1 MMNKIKSGLLGLA
14 VTAGLLGVGSVS
26 DVSARSNVNVQN
38 YPSNYSEVK
47 AESKTY
53 CIYTPDHLRWV
64 SYMASQGYDF
74 YGYEIRLMRDIDFDD
89 EDFYPIGTYDVHFNG
104 TLNGNGYRI
113 KNMNMKFSNYT
124 GIGFIGYLGCNGVVK
139 DLTINSSCVVEGYTN
154 VGAIAGCNCGGK
166 ILNCSSYADVYANG
180 SYVGGIVGYNG
191 VNGRV
196 INCSVWAYADIRS
209 GNGCYEGRFIGQN
222 DGFNPKKCRVIR
234 SRRV

>member
-1 MMNKIKSGLLGLA
+1 
-14 VTAGLLGVGSVS
+14 
-26 DVSARSNVNVQN
+26 
-38 YPSNYSEVK
+38 
-47 AESKTY
+47 
-53 CIYTPDHLRWV
+53 
-64 SYMASQGYDF
+64 MASQGYDF

-222 DGFNPKKCRVIR
+222 DGFNPKNVELLGAGEFKRGVEFSMSIERTYIMLKPDCLKRGLVGEVISRIEKRVTKLQIL
-234 SRRV
+234 SL